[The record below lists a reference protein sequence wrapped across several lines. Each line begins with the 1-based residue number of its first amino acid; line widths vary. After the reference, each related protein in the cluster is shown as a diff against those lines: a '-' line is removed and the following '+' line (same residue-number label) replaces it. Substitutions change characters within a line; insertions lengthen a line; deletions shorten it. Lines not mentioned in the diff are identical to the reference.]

1 MASLCKPIDSRHT
14 SDYQGCYLDSL
25 LDALSRRFRKETQA
39 SRNLVSLLN
48 ALAVHL
54 EMHFELEETDGLYEN
69 ILWRAPRMTRKV
81 DSLLQEHVL
90 LISLVS
96 NLVETAREALTTG
109 SKTVELAES
118 FDDFRHRLEKHEEKE
133 REVLQESYLRDIGN
147 CD

>member
-1 MASLCKPIDSRHT
+1 MASLCKPIGSRHT
-14 SDYQGCYLDSL
+14 SDTQGCYLDSL
-25 LDALSRRFRKETQA
+25 LDALSRRFRQEAKA

-69 ILWRAPRMTRKV
+69 ILRRAPRMTQKV

-90 LISLVS
+90 LMSLVS
-96 NLVETAREALTTG
+96 NLVEAAREAFAKG
-109 SKTVELAES
+109 SGTVELANGY
-118 FDDFRHRLEKHEEKE
+118 DNFRHQLEEHEERE
-133 REVLQESYLRDIGN
+133 RGVLQESYLRDIGS